1 MFNRSGLSMVDVV
14 KEFLSNHPHKRR
26 KITEELRHMARRAMH
41 RANEFLYY
49 DAVNYS
55 LSDSPLERIC
65 YISPGQNQV
74 TLGFL
79 FGAHLDDQH
88 HLLQGIGKRARHI
101 KIRTLEEAKNPA
113 LKQLVKAAWTNGAAS
128 ISSMKLQTQQP
139 VVAHKRVKHHPR
151 SRRKTR

>member
-1 MFNRSGLSMVDVV
+1 MLDRSGSPMVDVV
-14 KEFLSNHPHKRR
+14 KEFLSNYPDQIRM
-26 KITEELRHMARRAMH
+26 ITEELRHMARKAMPRAH
-41 RANEFLYY
+41 EFLYY
-49 DAVNYS
+49 DAINYS

-65 YISPGQNQV
+65 YISPAQSQA

-101 KIRTLEEAKNPA
+101 KIRTLEEAKNPV
-113 LKQLVKAAWTNGAAS
+113 LKGLVKAAWNDGAAS
-128 ISSMKLQTQQP
+128 ISSMKQQTRHCIVGHSHTKQ
-139 VVAHKRVKHHPR
+139 ASG